1 MIKVSGGRIE
11 RKLVE
16 IILFSCY
23 YLGMKKKK
31 ILVIGDQCEDSYIF
45 GSCQKLSPEAPVI
58 DFKPRDYT
66 RSAGM
71 AANVFN
77 NLVALSPDDWEIIP
91 IFNKE
96 KIAKTRYI
104 DEASKQHL
112 LRVSDEGLIV
122 PLTISDLAKYQY
134 DEDLIGIAISDYAKG
149 FITEQL
155 VIDILDKCPNIPI
168 FIDTKKALGEWS
180 RDIDFVKINNKEYEA
195 TKSTADCCVNLI
207 VTQGEKGSWWVNKD
221 IHVAT
226 EPVALAD
233 FCGAGD
239 TYFAAFI
246 AKYLKEYDIQGAMSY
261 ANKAARLA
269 VSRRGVAVIKKEEI
283 S

>member
-1 MIKVSGGRIE
+1 MIIA
-11 RKLVE
+11 
-16 IILFSCY
+16 
-23 YLGMKKKK
+23 MNKKK
-31 ILVIGDQCEDSYIF
+31 ILVIGDAAEDIF
-45 GSCQKLSPEAPVI
+45 VYGSCQKLSPEAPVI
-58 DFKPRDYT
+58 DFKPKDFHT
-66 RSAGM
+66 NDGM
-71 AANVFN
+71 ARNTFN
-77 NLVALSPDDWEIIP
+77 NLVALAPDNWEIIP

-122 PLTISDLAKYQY
+122 PLTISDLAKYQH
-134 DEDLIGIAISDYAKG
+134 DEDVIGIACSDYCKG
-149 FITEQL
+149 FITEEFIIQL
-155 VIDILDKCPNIPI
+155 LEFLPNIP
-168 FIDTKKALGEWS
+168 FLLDSKKILGEWS

-221 IHVAT
+221 IHVQT
-226 EPVALAD
+226 EPVEMAD

-246 AKYLKEYDIQGAMSY
+246 AKYLQEYDIQGAMAY